1 MLLKK
6 IVIAEDDDA
15 IAHMVNMALGDAGFL
30 CLRARG
36 GDEALNMVRMHTP
49 DLLVLDVMMPG
60 MDGLEVAKRLR
71 DDVILSKTP
80 ILMLTALG
88 SVDNK
93 VEGLEAGADDYL
105 VKPFDLREL
114 SARVKALIR
123 ASRRER
129 DRNPTTSLPG
139 SGSIDDHIGG
149 ILAGDEVA
157 GVIQFCVVGFD
168 EYSDHVGFAR
178 AERLVADLGKMVL
191 AEARAQTDESAFV
204 GHLGGVDFV
213 AVTDQSKAAALAGN
227 IIDGFEAQRDSWT
240 EADEGDEVK
249 ALVSAMQTAVAVV
262 TTEGLEA
269 EGGEELAVRLAAA
282 MRASK
287 QGDGSNFVVWQ
298 PQAS

>member
-71 DDVILSKTP
+71 EDVILSKTP

-149 ILAGDEVA
+149 ILANAEVA

-168 EYSDHVGFAR
+168 EYSDNVGFAR

-213 AVTDQSKAAALAGN
+213 AVTDLAKAEALAGN

-240 EADEGDEVK
+240 EGDEGDEVK
-249 ALVSAMQTAVAVV
+249 SLVSAMQTAVAVV

-269 EGGEELAVRLAAA
+269 EGGEELAVRLASA

-287 QGDGSNFVVWQ
+287 QGDGSNFVVWK
-298 PQAS
+298 PETA